1 MIMDLRKLASF
12 LAVAEES
19 HFGRAAARLF
29 LSPSALTGH
38 VQQLER
44 ELGTTL
50 LHRTPVQLTPA
61 GQRLVR
67 HARLLLNAAN
77 QAMDDVAEVASAP
90 RAGPDQP
97 LRIGIM
103 GHGSAEITPATMRAF
118 RRVRP
123 AVRVSIET
131 LDFTEH
137 LSPLLEDRV
146 DVAFVRP
153 APDDDRVVADVL
165 TTERRIVVVPE
176 SWEVAHAPEAR
187 LADVLNLPYLRV
199 PAYAPRAFT
208 DYLYFTDARGG
219 EEPRRSRDHARTP
232 HEVLTS
238 VAAGRGAGSALAS
251 FARYYPWPGTVC
263 VPIIDAP
270 WQDSVLVTRADDDN
284 PDVRLFRALA
294 VALAQEHTA
303 ERREGTNRTT

>member
-1 MIMDLRKLASF
+1 MDLRKLSSF
-12 LAVAEES
+12 LAVAEEG

-50 LHRTPVQLTPA
+50 LHRTPVRLTPA
-61 GQRLVR
+61 GQRLLR
-67 HARLLLNAAN
+67 HARLLLDAAN
-77 QAMDDVAEVASAP
+77 EAIDDVADAAATP
-90 RAGPDQP
+90 PAGADRP

-103 GHGSAEITPATMRAF
+103 AHGSAEITPTTIRAF

-153 APDDDRVVADVL
+153 APEDDRVVADVL
-165 TTERRIVVVPE
+165 TTERRIVVVPDT
-176 SWEVAHAPEAR
+176 WEIAHAPEAQ
-187 LADVLNLPYLRV
+187 LADVLNLPYFRV
-199 PAYAPRAFT
+199 PPSAPRAFT
-208 DYLYFTDARGG
+208 DYLYFTEARGG
-219 EEPRRSRDHARTP
+219 EEPRRSRDYACTP
-232 HEVLTS
+232 HEVLNG

-251 FARYYPWPGTVC
+251 FARYYPWPGTTC
-263 VPIIDAP
+263 VPIVDAP
-270 WQDSVLVTRADDDN
+270 WQDSVLVSRADDESS
-284 PDVRLFRALA
+284 DVRLFRALA
-294 VALAQEHTA
+294 VALAQERA
-303 ERREGTNRTT
+303 TTGAGHS